1 MRFGVCL
8 PTYDPSS
15 AAGRG
20 LTQDSIFA
28 AAELAEELGFSSLWV
43 WDHLQRPG
51 WYRQSWLEP
60 LSILTAVAART
71 RKIRL
76 GTAVLILPLR
86 TPAILAKTVATMDF
100 LSKGRFSL
108 GVGTGAAAQE
118 FSACGVPVKER
129 GKRTT
134 EYLDIVKRL
143 LTEKKVTYKGEFF
156 EFKDISIE
164 PLPTRCPQI
173 YIGGGSQVEPVKS
186 EIKEATRW
194 VPHPLSTAIK
204 RIARF
209 ADGWLTRPTTS
220 PQLIREDWKRI
231 SEAAHEIGRNP
242 KEMHIAHVNYLH
254 LAATNNR
261 DKALEEQERLFNQM
275 SEYGWEHCRQTF
287 FTGTLDDVLERIED
301 YEKSGVEEMSFHPLN
316 VSDLPKQLQL
326 WKEQIASR
334 FEKK

>member
-71 RKIRL
+71 RRIRL

-100 LSKGRFSL
+100 LSKGRFIL

-164 PLPTRCPQI
+164 PLPTRCPDI
-173 YIGGGSQVEPVKS
+173 YYGGGSRVEPVKS
-186 EIKEATRW
+186 EIKEANRW
-194 VPHPLSTAIK
+194 NPHPLPTAIK

-220 PQLIREDWKRI
+220 PQLIRDDWKRI
-231 SEAAHEIGRNP
+231 SEAAHEIGRDP
-242 KEMHIAHVNYLH
+242 KEIQITHANYLH
-254 LAATNNR
+254 LGDTKNR
-261 DKALEEQERLFNQM
+261 DKVLEEQRRLYEQISER
-275 SEYGWEHCRQTF
+275 GWEHCRDVYF
-287 FTGTLDDVLERIED
+287 VGTLDDILQKIEE
-301 YEKSGVEEMSFHPLN
+301 YQKSGVKEIVFHPLTAK
-316 VSDLPKQLQL
+316 DLPKQLRH
-326 WKEQIASR
+326 WKQDVFSH
-334 FEKK
+334 FKD